1 MRMYPAGF
9 AGLNDVTLKT
19 PYFAGVDW
27 HDTDYS
33 IADANA
39 RGRLA
44 GVNSIWL
51 IDYATPTHPDIA
63 GIADLRA
70 LGFTQT
76 FTIENHR
83 SIIRHFSR

>member
-19 PYFAGVDW
+19 PYSVGTNW
-27 HDTDYS
+27 HDTAYS

-39 RGRLA
+39 LGRLD

-51 IDYATPTHPDIA
+51 IDYATPSHVDVA
-63 GIADLRA
+63 GTADLRA

-83 SIIRHFSR
+83 SIVRHFFR